1 MENKSKKVKKGARV
15 INGKYIRFDWAAKNI
30 LRNKADFV
38 VFEGLISVL
47 VKEKV
52 TIVEL
57 LDTESNQDSRDD
69 KYNRVDIKA
78 RNSKGE
84 IILVEIQQI
93 REVDYLQRMLYGV
106 AKAITE
112 HMGRGMNYE
121 HVKKVFSI
129 NILYFKLGEGTD
141 YLYHGQT
148 TLTGVHDGD
157 MLSLTEHERE
167 DLRVVSPEDVFPEY
181 YVIRVNEFDK
191 LATDPL
197 EEWIRYLK
205 DEYISPDTTAPG
217 LKEAKERLEFLRM
230 TPEQQRA
237 YDHYIDTM
245 VRDAD
250 VYRTQML
257 EIKLAREKVLAEGRA
272 EGEAIGR
279 AEGEAIGRAEGE
291 AIGRAEGR
299 AEERL
304 VNARSLKANGVPVE
318 VIAKSLGLSS
328 EEIEKL

>member
-1 MENKSKKVKKGARV
+1 M

-129 NILYFKLGEGTD
+129 NILYFKLGEG
-141 YLYHGQT
+141 YHGQT

-272 EGEAIGR
+272 EGR
-279 AEGEAIGRAEGE
+279 AEGEAIGRAE
-291 AIGRAEGR
+291 
-299 AEERL
+299 ERL
-304 VNARSLKANGVPVE
+304 INARSLKANGVPVE

>member
-304 VNARSLKANGVPVE
+304 ENARSLKANGVPVE

>member
-272 EGEAIGR
+272 EGLAEGR

-304 VNARSLKANGVPVE
+304 ENARSLKANGVPVE

>member
-1 MENKSKKVKKGARV
+1 MS
-15 INGKYIRFDWAAKNI
+15 NGKYIRFDWAAKNI

-38 VFEGLISVL
+38 IFEGLISVL
-47 VKEKV
+47 VKEQV

-57 LDTESNQDSRDD
+57 LDSESNQESRDD

-84 IILVEIQQI
+84 IILVEIQQT
-93 REVDYLQRMLYGV
+93 READYLQRMLFGV

-112 HMGRGMNYE
+112 HMSRGNAYE
-121 HVKKVFSI
+121 QVKKVFSI

-167 DLRVVSPEDVFPEY
+167 DLKVVSPEDVFPEY

-191 LATDPL
+191 LATNPL
-197 EEWIRYLK
+197 EEWVRYLK
-205 DEYISPDTTAPG
+205 DEYINPDTTAPG

-237 YDHYIDTM
+237 YDHYVDTQ

-250 VYRTQML
+250 VYRTMIL
-257 EIKLAREKVLAEGRA
+257 EATIEGRKQGRVEGRA
-272 EGEAIGR
+272 EGK
-279 AEGEAIGRAEGE
+279 AEGIQQ
-291 AIGRAEGR
+291 GRAEGR
-299 AEERL
+299 AEGIIENQRE
-304 VNARSLKANGVPVE
+304 NARRMKAKGYAIEDIAEITGLTVE
-318 VIAKSLGLSS
+318 QVS
-328 EEIEKL
+328 EI

>member
-1 MENKSKKVKKGARV
+1 MEKNKENKKKGVRV
-15 INGKYIRFDWAAKNI
+15 SNGKYIRFDWAAKNI

-38 VFEGLISVL
+38 IFEGLISVL

-52 TIVEL
+52 SIVEL
-57 LDTESNQDSRDD
+57 LDSESNQESRDD

-84 IILVEIQQI
+84 IILVEIQQT
-93 REVDYLQRMLYGV
+93 READYLQRMLFGV

-112 HMGRGMNYE
+112 HMSKGRAYE
-121 HVKKVFSI
+121 QVKKVFSI

-167 DLRVVSPEDVFPEY
+167 DLKVVSPEDVFPEY

-191 LATDPL
+191 LATNPL
-197 EEWIRYLK
+197 EEWVRYLK
-205 DEYISPDTTAPG
+205 DEYINPDTTAPG

-237 YDHYIDTM
+237 YDHYIDTQ

-250 VYRTQML
+250 VYRTMIL
-257 EIKLAREKVLAEGRA
+257 EATIEGRKQ
-272 EGEAIGR
+272 GIKQGIKQ
-279 AEGEAIGRAEGE
+279 GVKQGVKQGIKQ
-291 AIGRAEGR
+291 GR

-304 VNARSLKANGVPVE
+304 QNARSLKKNGVPIDL
-318 VIAKSLGLSS
+318 IAKSLKLTD
-328 EEIEKL
+328 EELQQL